1 MVRAPVLLLV
11 LALAALPA
19 AAEEEGATVAGTT
32 ERGRSLARILDNVL
46 LPGGR
51 PVTDARTLVFLLDA
65 TPSLQS
71 AGFAAEFASALDRA
85 APQLGETEIGVLG
98 VGAAAEPA
106 CDPTT
111 DRAAVRAAVDEVLAR
126 PVSTFQNLYADV
138 RRAAT
143 LLKRHGGARDL
154 VLVSLE
160 NGDGEDDL
168 VGTARALRQGRITL
182 QAVARQAFLS
192 DTYWIHHAAQA
203 PRGVDLHGADAAFVE
218 LPWGYL
224 FQQGVAN
231 ESVASGFPM
240 YGLSRLAAESGGKV
254 WLYYPPSTLGHRCSP
269 SAGCLFCTQDHIP
282 HDHGLQGHRLRTLA
296 PSAGTRR
303 EALKAAAQDP
313 AYRAVLRAWELLAK
327 KGLVRSRP
335 SVKRAGGGLQIEKN
349 QQGRWAELSSTSY
362 SSLAARADR
371 LGPVVE
377 AIRRDLEADLAGLDD
392 DACLPRYRAMGETTV
407 VLLEITRVNLLLFAA
422 FCREVAP
429 QLASRRADDLEPP
442 EIPTYQGDVRFTGV
456 GFSNLSLC
464 HGVAPF
470 LEVYLPGGEPVR
482 EALRALDA
490 RVAPFLDRHAH
501 TPFAAVVRESGLAR
515 FHLTIRGK
523 YVPPPKRVI
532 PGESPDE
539 TTTPTDRPPR
549 GGPTTGGGG
558 GPTTGGE

>member
-85 APQLGETEIGVLG
+85 APQLGETQIGVLC

-126 PVSTFQNLYADV
+126 PASSFQNLYADV
-138 RRAAT
+138 RRAAA

-182 QAVARQAFLS
+182 HAVARQAFLS
-192 DTYWIHHAAQA
+192 DTYWIDHAAQA
-203 PRGVDLHGADAAFVE
+203 PRGVDLNGADAAFVE

-296 PSAGTRR
+296 PSGGTRR
-303 EALKAAAQDP
+303 EALRAAAQDP
-313 AYRAVLRAWELLAK
+313 AYRAVLEGLGAAREEGARAQPSVGQARGRRPPDREEPAGAVGGAVLH
-327 KGLVRSRP
+327 LVLQPRRARGSPRSRRARP
-335 SVKRAGGGLQIEKN
+335 SAATSRRTSRDSTTTRA
-349 QQGRWAELSSTSY
+349 
-362 SSLAARADR
+362 
-371 LGPVVE
+371 
-377 AIRRDLEADLAGLDD
+377 
-392 DACLPRYRAMGETTV
+392 CPRYRAMGETTV

-429 QLASRRADDLEPP
+429 RAGEPQGGRHGAAGDPLRTRATSGSRASASR
-442 EIPTYQGDVRFTGV
+442 T
-456 GFSNLSLC
+456 
-464 HGVAPF
+464 
-470 LEVYLPGGEPVR
+470 
-482 EALRALDA
+482 
-490 RVAPFLDRHAH
+490 
-501 TPFAAVVRESGLAR
+501 
-515 FHLTIRGK
+515 
-523 YVPPPKRVI
+523 
-532 PGESPDE
+532 
-539 TTTPTDRPPR
+539 
-549 GGPTTGGGG
+549 
-558 GPTTGGE
+558 